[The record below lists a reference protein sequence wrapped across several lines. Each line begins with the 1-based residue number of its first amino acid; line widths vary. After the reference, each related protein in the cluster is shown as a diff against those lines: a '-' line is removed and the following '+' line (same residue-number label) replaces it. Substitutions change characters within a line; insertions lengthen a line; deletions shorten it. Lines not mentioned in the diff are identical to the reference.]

1 MQKRRSSHALARQAD
16 AVSAARSRMRPRT
29 AAGSML
35 AEAEY
40 KRVTTNPDLIE
51 HALRAR
57 SYREW
62 LRLEGHSSS

>member
-1 MQKRRSSHALARQAD
+1 MA
-16 AVSAARSRMRPRT
+16 AVSTARSRMRPRT
-29 AAGSML
+29 TAGSML

-40 KRVTTNPDLIE
+40 KRATTDPDLIE